1 MPATDDALTDE
12 ATSSELTVN
21 VDAEVAESAEEL
33 ANVVWSDEDVVTDSE
48 ELKAGRR
55 MTFPISA
62 VGQGVKLARR
72 PDLQGV
78 VNSVSPTQYSPPMLL

>member
-1 MPATDDALTDE
+1 MPATDDASTEE

-21 VDAEVAESAEEL
+21 GDVEVAESVEEL
-33 ANVVWSDEDVVTDSE
+33 ANVVRSDEDVVTE
-48 ELKAGRR
+48 FGELKAGRC
-55 MTFPISA
+55 MTLPISA

-78 VNSVSPTQYSPPMLL
+78 VNSVSPTQ